1 MAKTI
6 TVRVNDES
14 YHMIK
19 TAAEGSKRTIS
30 NFMEY
35 ATISYLSQEAF
46 VEDEEV
52 DDIMKDNNLL
62 RNIRK
67 AEKDIKEGS
76 YRMAESIGFR
86 P

>member
-1 MAKTI
+1 MTKTI
-6 TVRVNDES
+6 TVRINDES
-14 YHMIK
+14 YNMIK

-46 VEDEEV
+46 VDDEEM
-52 DDIMKDNNLL
+52 DDILNDDELM

-67 AEKDIKEGS
+67 AQKDVKEGR
-76 YRMAESIGFR
+76 YRIVE
-86 P
+86 

>member
-6 TVRVNDES
+6 TVRINDES
-14 YHMIK
+14 YNMIK

-46 VEDEEV
+46 VEDQEMDEILN
-52 DDIMKDNNLL
+52 DDDLL

-67 AEKDIKEGS
+67 AQKDVKEER
-76 YRMAESIGFR
+76 YRIVE
-86 P
+86 